1 MSSYLLKRLFSM
13 VIVMLGASLFVFVI
27 TKLTP
32 GDAVSVRYGDSGT
45 LEQRE
50 MLRKQLGLDQS
61 VTTQYFR
68 FVGNALRGDFGR
80 SHRSDR
86 PVAQELKSRLPVTLK
101 LAVATLLVSTLL
113 GITAGVIA
121 AVWQNTLLDYG
132 TIGVALLGVS
142 IPSFWLGLMLQVVFG
157 YHLGWLPVAG
167 SGDWRA
173 FVLPSMSLG
182 AAAAGGIA
190 RHTRSAMLEVI
201 RLDFVRTARA
211 KGATEAT
218 IIVKHALRNGLIPVT
233 SVLGLQFA
241 GLMGGAIITESI
253 FALPGIG
260 RLSIDALG
268 ARDIPVVQGVVLLAA
283 GIIVVANLVVDVGYT
298 LIDPRIRYD

>member
-1 MSSYLLKRLFSM
+1 M

-32 GDAVSVRYGDSGT
+32 GDAVSVRYGDFGT

-50 MLRKQLGLDQS
+50 IMRKQLGLDQP
-61 VTTQYFR
+61 VPVQYFR
-68 FVGNALRGDFGR
+68 FISNALQGDFGR

-101 LAVATLLVSTLL
+101 LAVATLLVATTV
-113 GITAGVIA
+113 GMTAGVVS
-121 AVWQNTLLDYG
+121 AVWQNTFLDYG
-132 TIGVALLGVS
+132 TIGFALLGVS

-173 FVLPSMSLG
+173 FVLPAMSLG
-182 AAAAGGIA
+182 AGAAGGIA
-190 RHTRSAMLEVI
+190 RYTRSAMLEVI

-211 KGATEAT
+211 KGAAEAT
-218 IIVKHALRNGLIPVT
+218 VTVKHALRNGLIPVT
-233 SVLGLQFA
+233 SILGLQFA

-283 GIIVVANLVVDVGYT
+283 AIIVTANLVVDFGYT